1 MDAYAVWRT
10 RQLAAASEATHLCA
24 LEAHLLKKTVIQ
36 NWHPTILSSPSSQV
50 IKLDHI
56 L

>member
-1 MDAYAVWRT
+1 MDTYVVWCT
-10 RQLAAASEATHLCA
+10 RQLEAASEGTHLCA
-24 LEAHLLKKTVIQ
+24 LEAHLLKKIVIQ
-36 NWHPTILSSPSSQV
+36 NQLPTILSSPSSQV